1 MTEQAERFRAL
12 HHRDFRLLWAAIS
25 FSSIGTWAHV
35 VAQGWLMYQLTNS
48 PLWLGYIGLV
58 RAVPLL
64 TFPLIGGLVADRV
77 SRVKVLYVTQAAAML
92 AAAILATLAFIDA
105 IEPWHLLGFALIT
118 ALLQAFDGPAR
129 QAVLPN
135 MVPAESMVSA
145 VSLNSWSFN
154 MAMLIGPAVA
164 GALLPLVGFTG
175 VFALNVI
182 SFGAVLAVL
191 PLLHVSEGIY
201 SVGSA
206 RQNLIEGFRY
216 IFHAPIILPL
226 VLMTATVS
234 LLGRSYAHLMPVLA
248 RDVLGLDAS
257 GMSWLYAI
265 AGLGA
270 VSMAAV
276 LAGARN
282 LPGKGKMTFAGAL
295 GVAIFLI
302 AFAAS
307 THVFAA
313 GAALFMLGASLVIF
327 SISATSTLQ
336 VITPKEMQG
345 RVMSVNQIAWQGL
358 EYLGVLFTGAL
369 AAALSAPPVLIAAGL
384 VVAVVTLAIAYL
396 RPQTLST
403 E

>member
-1 MTEQAERFRAL
+1 
-12 HHRDFRLLWAAIS
+12 
-25 FSSIGTWAHV
+25 
-35 VAQGWLMYQLTNS
+35 
-48 PLWLGYIGLV
+48 
-58 RAVPLL
+58 
-64 TFPLIGGLVADRV
+64 
-77 SRVKVLYVTQAAAML
+77 
-92 AAAILATLAFIDA
+92 
-105 IEPWHLLGFALIT
+105 
-118 ALLQAFDGPAR
+118 
-129 QAVLPN
+129 
-135 MVPAESMVSA
+135 
-145 VSLNSWSFN
+145 
-154 MAMLIGPAVA
+154 
-164 GALLPLVGFTG
+164 
-175 VFALNVI
+175 
-182 SFGAVLAVL
+182 
-191 PLLHVSEGIY
+191 
-201 SVGSA
+201 
-206 RQNLIEGFRY
+206 
-216 IFHAPIILPL
+216 
-226 VLMTATVS
+226 
-234 LLGRSYAHLMPVLA
+234 
-248 RDVLGLDAS
+248 
-257 GMSWLYAI
+257 MSWLYTI

-307 THVFAA
+307 SNVFAA

-384 VVAVVTLAIAYL
+384 IVAAVTITIAYL
-396 RPQTLST
+396 RPQTLLT

>member
-1 MTEQAERFRAL
+1 MTEKAERFRAL

-25 FSSIGTWAHV
+25 FSGIGTWAHV

-105 IEPWHLLGFALIT
+105 IEPWHLLGFALVT

-129 QAVLPN
+129 QAILPN

-175 VFALNVI
+175 VFALNAI
-182 SFGAVLAVL
+182 SFGAVLTVL
-191 PLLHVSEGIY
+191 PFLHVSEGIY

-206 RQNLIEGFRY
+206 RRNLIEGFRY

-257 GMSWLYAI
+257 GMSWLYTI

-307 THVFAA
+307 SNVFAA

-384 VVAVVTLAIAYL
+384 IVAAVTITIAYL
-396 RPQTLST
+396 RPQTLLT